1 MRKKALVRVGEMKGQ
16 TISID
21 IQKTHFKA
29 GTTKW
34 RPRQFHLMV
43 ERKLQVF
50 WQPMRLLLT

>member
-1 MRKKALVRVGEMKGQ
+1 MREKALVRVGGMKGE

-50 WQPMRLLLT
+50 WKPM

>member
-1 MRKKALVRVGEMKGQ
+1 MRVKALVRVGGMKGE

-34 RPRQFHLMV
+34 GPRRFDVMV

-50 WQPMRLLLT
+50 WQPM